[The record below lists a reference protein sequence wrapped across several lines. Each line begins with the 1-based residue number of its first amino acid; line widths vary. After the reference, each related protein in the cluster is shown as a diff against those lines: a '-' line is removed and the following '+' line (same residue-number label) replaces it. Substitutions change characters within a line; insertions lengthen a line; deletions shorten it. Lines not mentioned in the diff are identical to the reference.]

1 MTQPQTWKSDL
12 KNRPQTF
19 LTNIGPLSKTSWT
32 EKFRSRVRSKPT
44 LPTLPTNVTD
54 SLTTMSDAVTSQLQR
69 IPSRDDDTDDDDET
83 PRRPRKQP
91 RSVPLV
97 EIHTHRHPAS
107 LFQWIKQVGGAA
119 GVGVAAMYFL
129 DPDRGAARRARV
141 RDQLLH
147 AQHDME
153 HGLDT
158 LSRDLRNR
166 VTGVGAGVRYRVTG
180 RKVDDTVLAERVRA
194 RLGLVAGHPKAIE
207 VSAASRVVRL
217 SGDVLAEEHHAV
229 VRAASRVPGVKK
241 VDDQLR
247 MHASADGVPGLQGPS
262 RTDRRST
269 SLQHEVWS
277 PSTRLVGGA
286 AGLGLLGA
294 GRQIGG
300 LPGLVIRAGGLAIT
314 ARAAANKPL
323 RQITGIGAGPNA
335 VEAEAVVTI
344 DAPPEEVWPLISN
357 YPSFPS
363 FMSNVRDVHQWPG
376 SPVTRWTVRGPAN
389 ADVTFDAEE
398 TVREDGHRIGWKTLP
413 GQTIPHAGEITL
425 HGDDGRCQVRV
436 HLHYNPVAGE
446 IGHAV
451 AALFGADAGHQLRED
466 LQRLRDLVESNR
478 SRTQRASA

>member
-1 MTQPQTWKSDL
+1 MTQHQTWKSDL

-32 EKFRSRVRSKPT
+32 KKLRSRAPSKPT

-69 IPSRDDDTDDDDET
+69 LPSRDDTDDDGET
-83 PRRPRKQP
+83 PRPRKRP

-180 RKVDDTVLAERVRA
+180 RKVDDTVLTERVRA
-194 RLGLVAGHPKAIE
+194 RLGLVAGHPKAID
-207 VSAASRVVRL
+207 VSTASRVVRL

-229 VRAASRVPGVKK
+229 VRAASRVPGVKN

-247 MHASADGVPGLQGPS
+247 MHAGADGVPGLQGPS
-262 RTDRRST
+262 RADRHAT

-286 AGLGLLGA
+286 AGIGLLGA

-300 LPGLVIRAGGLAIT
+300 LPGLVIRAGGLAMT

-335 VEAEAVVTI
+335 VEAEAVVTV
-344 DAPPEEVWPLISN
+344 DAPPEAVWPLISN

-413 GQTIPHAGEITL
+413 GQAIPHAGEITL

-466 LQRLRDLVESNR
+466 LQRLRDLVESDR

>member
-69 IPSRDDDTDDDDET
+69 IPSRDDTDDDDET

>member
-32 EKFRSRVRSKPT
+32 EKLRNRVPSKPT

-69 IPSRDDDTDDDDET
+69 MPSQDDTDDDDET

-166 VTGVGAGVRYRVTG
+166 VAGVGAGVRYRVTG
-180 RKVDDTVLAERVRA
+180 RKVDDTVLTERVRA
-194 RLGLVAGHPKAIE
+194 RLGLVAGHPKAID
-207 VSAASRVVRL
+207 VSTASRVVRL

-286 AGLGLLGA
+286 AGIGLLGA